1 MEHPLQSHR
10 GPCMGPP
17 LTTSPPTGSRVAR
30 ERPQLLAGLP
40 GSRRTLPVGREAGP
54 GTPRPFTSAASAPSS
69 WRTVRRTRPITS
81 EVDASAGCSSLW
93 SRPVSASSRTWTCP
107 RCLTPCTSPCPS
119 PPTSMRPRWGC
130 RLPYIAVAGAET
142 TRGVRGTTPGNSD
155 IGEASAAVFR
165 PPVPYTP
172 QAERRPAMR
181 GLPPGRA
188 LPLPLVPP
196 PRARSLDGG
205 R

>member
-1 MEHPLQSHR
+1 M
-10 GPCMGPP
+10 
-17 LTTSPPTGSRVAR
+17 AR
-30 ERPQLLAGLP
+30 ELPQLPARLP
-40 GSRRTLPVGREAGP
+40 GGRQTLPAGREVRLDP
-54 GTPRPFTSAASAPSS
+54 PPPSTVAAYAPSS
-69 WRTVRRTRPITS
+69 WRMARRMRLTTS
-81 EVDASAGCSSLW
+81 EDGVSAGCSSLW

-107 RCLTPCTSPCPS
+107 RCLTPCPSPCPS